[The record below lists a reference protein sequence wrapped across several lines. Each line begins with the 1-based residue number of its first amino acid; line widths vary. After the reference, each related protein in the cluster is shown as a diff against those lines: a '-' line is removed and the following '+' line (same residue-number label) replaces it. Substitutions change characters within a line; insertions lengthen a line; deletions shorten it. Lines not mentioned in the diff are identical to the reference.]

1 MWWSDP
7 AKEVLNIVRPEL
19 NLLVAHR
26 CLHVLQVFNRVL
38 APYVEN
44 LDMGQVNYGIGQGAD
59 TRIILN
65 CMPHNDRLPQVV
77 LLSATFA

>member
-7 AKEVLNIVRPEL
+7 AKEVLNIVRP
-19 NLLVAHR
+19 NPNVPVACG
-26 CLHVLQVFNRVL
+26 CLPVLQVFNRVL

-59 TRIILN
+59 TRI
-65 CMPHNDRLPQVV
+65 MPD
-77 LLSATFA
+77 